1 MDQARAQR
9 NQELITMVRNGQAA
23 RCDLSIYEDGF
34 VQSMMLGDFWMA
46 MAGTGVGQMIDL
58 DSPAMAT
65 ISRQAEDLRDRVLHL
80 RCVELQSVSDDP
92 SHRSL
97 LCVADNGFNRV
108 CHNLECVSRWGVGP
122 DVPVDYLGEAANVL
136 RTKRFIKERRAAFAS
151 MIGMGERARTSLVE
165 ENFGLIRRVATA
177 ASSED
182 PSRFD
187 DMLSVAAD
195 QFVHCMDV
203 SYDHRRKTLFTTYA
217 QRCMADRCRQENATP
232 RSSVYI
238 PHSRHSIA
246 KAVLSGEVDVEASD
260 VTDPRRRAQEAELR
274 RSLLSVVRP
283 VSLDVSTGDDGTGVL
298 QDIVGREDPGIQA
311 MLAEEAVKGVLEK
324 VYGTLAP
331 KVRVVLE
338 GRIGLGDGEEPK
350 SLDEIGRDLLNLGLI
365 DRAVKRQRVGQIW
378 EVGRDV
384 AISTLTELDRDYMK
398 DLGVL

>member
-1 MDQARAQR
+1 
-9 NQELITMVRNGQAA
+9 
-23 RCDLSIYEDGF
+23 
-34 VQSMMLGDFWMA
+34 
-46 MAGTGVGQMIDL
+46 
-58 DSPAMAT
+58 
-65 ISRQAEDLRDRVLHL
+65 
-80 RCVELQSVSDDP
+80 
-92 SHRSL
+92 
-97 LCVADNGFNRV
+97 
-108 CHNLECVSRWGVGP
+108 
-122 DVPVDYLGEAANVL
+122 
-136 RTKRFIKERRAAFAS
+136 
-151 MIGMGERARTSLVE
+151 
-165 ENFGLIRRVATA
+165 
-177 ASSED
+177 
-182 PSRFD
+182 
-187 DMLSVAAD
+187 
-195 QFVHCMDV
+195 MDV